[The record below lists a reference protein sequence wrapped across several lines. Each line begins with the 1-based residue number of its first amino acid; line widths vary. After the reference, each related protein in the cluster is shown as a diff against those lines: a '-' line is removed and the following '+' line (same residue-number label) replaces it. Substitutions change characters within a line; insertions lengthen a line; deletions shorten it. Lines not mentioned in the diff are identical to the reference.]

1 MRDEHGNALASTGLT
16 GVPAAKTFR
25 LPHGETVQA
34 PRHEAT
40 EVLGRHVP
48 ASFPGGPIEPA
59 GNKLTAGVGPGA
71 YANRADVPDRQF
83 ADGLPRIVPLRAD
96 LAYSLAVEDTDPRGL
111 KVLGADGKQAG
122 VVSDVWVDRSE
133 AMVRYFEITLSH
145 GGRTVLVPSTMVD
158 IQGDHH
164 RIVVDSILAA
174 QFADVPGLKL
184 PNEVTALEEDK
195 IMAYYGAGTLYATP
209 ARAEPLV

>member
-1 MRDEHGNALASTGLT
+1 MYIGALAGNFDVAELALALFGLGFGGLVVYLQRESNREGFPLRDEHGNALASTGLT

-34 PRHEAT
+34 PRHEPA

-83 ADGLPRIVPLRAD
+83 ADGLPRIVPL
-96 LAYSLAVEDTDPRGL
+96 G
-111 KVLGADGKQAG
+111 
-122 VVSDVWVDRSE
+122 
-133 AMVRYFEITLSH
+133 
-145 GGRTVLVPSTMVD
+145 
-158 IQGDHH
+158 
-164 RIVVDSILAA
+164 
-174 QFADVPGLKL
+174 
-184 PNEVTALEEDK
+184 
-195 IMAYYGAGTLYATP
+195 
-209 ARAEPLV
+209 